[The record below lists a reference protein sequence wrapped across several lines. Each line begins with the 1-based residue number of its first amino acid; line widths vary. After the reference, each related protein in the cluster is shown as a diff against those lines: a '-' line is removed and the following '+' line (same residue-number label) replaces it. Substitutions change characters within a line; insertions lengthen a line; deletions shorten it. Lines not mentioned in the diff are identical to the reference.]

1 MADANKN
8 TIVVIHSVGPIL
20 MPWIDHPNI
29 KAIVWPGLPGQET
42 GNSLADVVFG
52 DVNPSGKLP
61 YTIAKKFDDYLGD
74 IVYELDIEYTEG
86 VNVGYRHFDKND
98 IDPLYEFGY
107 GLSYTTFDYSGL
119 KVKISGKGKDAKV
132 TASLQVENTGDV
144 DGAEVV
150 QAYIG
155 YPKGSDQP
163 PKMLRGFE
171 KVNIKCGKKQ
181 KVNFEFSEREL
192 REWDTAKQQWVIPSG
207 TFTLYI
213 GASSRD
219 IRLQDTFDL

>member
-8 TIVVIHSVGPIL
+8 TVVVIHSVGPIL

-42 GNSLADVVFG
+42 GNSLADVLFG
-52 DVNPSGKLP
+52 EVNPSGKLP

-74 IVYELDIEYTEG
+74 IVMELDIEYTEG
-86 VNVGYRHFDKND
+86 VNVGYRHFDKYD
-98 IDPLYEFGY
+98 IEPLYEFGY

-119 KVKISGKGKDAKV
+119 KVKVSGKGKDAKV
-132 TASLQVENTGDV
+132 TASLKVENTGDV
-144 DGAEVV
+144 DGADVV
-150 QAYIG
+150 QAYLG
-155 YPKGSDQP
+155 FPEDAEQP

-171 KVNIKCGKKQ
+171 KVNIKHGKKQ
-181 KVNFEFSEREL
+181 DVKFEFSERDL
-192 REWDTAKQQWVIPSG
+192 RVWDTAKQEWVVPSG

-219 IRLQDTFDL
+219 IRLEDTFTL